1 MEIDLAEM
9 RRAAHLSQAQLAQA
23 LELSQSQV
31 SRYESEPDNIPVGL
45 MRRWLAFVGQH
56 QQAAAVL
63 PPSPSSG
70 VDPGQPY
77 AELWRTFDAI
87 TRLADDLERR
97 VGPEVAALP
106 GLPSLPDLRA
116 LLGRHRRKPN
126 VLFAGQTDAGKSTLI
141 NSLLGRRLL
150 PARYQPTTRLPAL
163 LRHLDERPHWAR
175 PDERVFLVDG
185 AADGGNVATCLS
197 ASGPAES
204 AVLARGG
211 AELLQRWSHG
221 GGGELDADARRLL
234 VVFDDAPLLQ
244 ACAVLD
250 LPGFQHDSERPDED
264 AKRVLDLCGFA
275 DMLVYVSSI
284 QAFLSVLDLEYLAF
298 YLRALPVLDPAAA
311 LDGVPAALANML
323 IVATHAAP
331 HVAVEQL
338 DTQIIAPGVARVWR
352 QLGDTVFGERDD
364 GLTQEQ
370 LRGRVLGFF
379 DERAELREPLHAEFR
394 HSLSERLPRA
404 VAGIAAAEIE
414 AVREAASARLAEELG
429 VVRGILDDRDAAS
442 KAQERVLKAE
452 AVREVARREQARELV
467 EAIESACQDA
477 TEALGVTWAA
487 WTSEAAIE
495 RLVRER
501 FAGADG
507 QREARTQA
515 MPLVL
520 EQVRHAQVLDDRARL
535 EAMEPAARAALSGYE
550 LGEGPCGEEAV
561 RRLLDVPFDQRGLFA
576 GVLGAG
582 LAVALGWAIGPILG
596 IAGLF
601 WTLLG
606 ESWESR
612 LSRKIAGELRK
623 GEHRQDLETQLRQL
637 WVRRRGRAEKVLG
650 DCEMTLQQRLR
661 QRQELL
667 TAAATER
674 APVLARM
681 QQLEAL
687 RGVFLAM
694 PGVTVER
701 K

>member
-1 MEIDLAEM
+1 MDVDLAEM
-9 RRAAHLSQAQLAQA
+9 RREAHLSQAQLAEA

-63 PPSPSSG
+63 PPSPSGG

-77 AELWRTFDAI
+77 TELWRTFDAI
-87 TRLADDLERR
+87 ARLADDLERR

-116 LLGRHRRKPN
+116 LLGRYRRKPN

-163 LRHLDERPHWAR
+163 LRHLQERPHWAR
-175 PDERVFLVDG
+175 PDERVFLVDQ
-185 AADGGNVATCLS
+185 AANGGDVATCLS

-204 AVLARGG
+204 AVIARGG
-211 AELLQRWSHG
+211 TELLRRWSHG
-221 GGGELDADARRLL
+221 GEGELDAGARRLL

-250 LPGFQHDSERPDED
+250 LPGFQRDSERPDED
-264 AKRVLDLCGFA
+264 ASRALELAGFA
-275 DMLVYVSSI
+275 DMLVYASSI
-284 QAFLSVLDLEYLAF
+284 QAFLSVLDLEYLAL
-298 YLRALPVLDPAAA
+298 YLRALPVLGPEAA
-311 LDGVPAALANML
+311 LDTVPAALGNVL

-331 HVAVEQL
+331 HVAVKQLHEQIL
-338 DTQIIAPGVARVWR
+338 GPGVDRVWR
-352 QLGDTVFGERDD
+352 QLGNTAFGERDA
-364 GLTQEQ
+364 GLKHEQ

-394 HSLSERLPRA
+394 RCLAERLPRA

-414 AVREAASARLAEELG
+414 AVREAASARLAEEIG
-429 VVRGILDDRDAAS
+429 VVRGMLDDLDAAL
-442 KAQERVLKAE
+442 KAQERSLQAE

-467 EAIESACQDA
+467 GAIERACQQA
-477 TEALGVTWAA
+477 IAALGLTWAA
-487 WTSEAAIE
+487 WTFEAAIE

-501 FAGADG
+501 FAGAGG
-507 QREARTQA
+507 QVEARTQA
-515 MPLVL
+515 LSLVL
-520 EQVRHAQVLDDRARL
+520 EQIRHAQVLDDRARL
-535 EAMEPAARAALSGYE
+535 EAMEPAARAALRGYE
-550 LGEGPCGEEAV
+550 LGEGPSGEQAV
-561 RRLLDVPFDQRGLFA
+561 RRLLDVPFDERGLFA
-576 GVLGAG
+576 GVIGAG
-582 LAVALGWAIGPILG
+582 LALALGWAIGPILG

-612 LSRKIAGELRK
+612 LSRKIAAELRG
-623 GEHRQDLETQLRQL
+623 GEHREALEAQIQQL
-637 WVRRRGRAEKVLG
+637 WARRQRRAEKVLRE
-650 DCEMTLQQRLR
+650 CEETLQQRLR

-694 PGVTVER
+694 PGVTTER